1 MLDPQITECCA
12 ARFEMEPDV
21 HAVWILGSAVAGR
34 LRDESDVDLA
44 VLYREGALLD
54 LERVGALASDIEGI
68 VGRQVDMG
76 RLDTRNLIYAMEAIR
91 EGVLL
96 YQRDSTVTDRF
107 VDRVSALYFDL
118 KRERKVVEDA
128 YCAG

>member
-1 MLDPQITECCA
+1 MLDPQIIERCA
-12 ARFEMEPDV
+12 ERFASESDV
-21 HAVWILGSAVAGR
+21 QAVWLLGSAVAGR
-34 LRDESDVDLA
+34 LREESDLDLA

-54 LERVGALASDIEGI
+54 LECVGVLASDIEGI
-68 VGRQVDMG
+68 VGRQVDLG

-96 YQRDSTVTDRF
+96 YQRDSTVTDLF

>member
-1 MLDPQITECCA
+1 
-12 ARFEMEPDV
+12 MESEVD
-21 HAVWILGSAVAGR
+21 AVWVLGSAVTGR
-34 LRDESDVDLA
+34 LRDDSDVDLA

-54 LERVGALASDIEGI
+54 LERVGVLASDVEAI
-68 VGRQVDMG
+68 VGRQVDLG
-76 RLDTRNLIYAMEAIR
+76 RLDTRNLIYAMESIR

-96 YQRDSTVTDRF
+96 YQRDSIVTDRF

-128 YCAG
+128 YCVG